1 MSILDEIFFHKRDEV
16 EKKRQEIPLE
26 VVKRQAMSS
35 APSLDFTAAFRHA
48 ENGKVLPALIAE
60 VKHRSPSRGILA
72 PDFDPINLAR
82 TYAQNGA
89 SAISVLTDERY
100 FGGQLS
106 YLRKISE
113 IGLGIPLLRKDF
125 IFDPYQV
132 FEARA
137 AGADAILLIAAAL
150 DSEQMQSLH
159 RLALELGMTPLIEV
173 HNPVELQLAL
183 NCEPRLIGINNRN
196 LHDFSVSLDTTL
208 QLLPSIP
215 QEVTVV
221 SESGIR
227 SQLDLKRLA
236 AAGVDA
242 VLIGEALVTS
252 PDVAFAVREFCGGEL
267 TV

>member
-16 EKKRQEIPLE
+16 EKKRQEIPLDE
-26 VVKRQAMSS
+26 VKHQAMLS
-35 APSLDFTAAFRHA
+35 APALDFTAALRQG

-89 SAISVLTDERY
+89 AAISVLTDERY

-106 YLRKISE
+106 YLRSISDM
-113 IGLGIPLLRKDF
+113 GLGIPLLRKDF

-132 FEARA
+132 YEARA

-150 DSEQMQSLH
+150 DSELMQSLH
-159 RLALELGMTPLIEV
+159 RLALALGMTPLIEV
-173 HNPVELQLAL
+173 HNLVELQLAL

-215 QEVTVV
+215 QGVTVV
-221 SESGIR
+221 SESGLR

-236 AAGVDA
+236 GAGVDA

-252 PDVAFAVREFCGGEL
+252 PDVAFAVSEFCGSEL
-267 TV
+267 AV

>member
-1 MSILDEIFFHKRDEV
+1 MSILDEIFIHKRDEV
-16 EKKRQEIPLE
+16 EKNRQEIPLDE
-26 VVKRQAMSS
+26 VKRQAMLS
-35 APSLDFTAAFRHA
+35 APVLDFTFTMHQA

-72 PDFDPINLAR
+72 PDFDPISLAR

-89 SAISVLTDERY
+89 AAISVLTDERY

-106 YLRKISE
+106 YLRRISDL
-113 IGLGIPLLRKDF
+113 GLGIPLLRKDF

-132 FEARA
+132 YEARA

-173 HNPVELQLAL
+173 HNLAELQLAL

-215 QEVTVV
+215 HEVTVV

-227 SQLDLKRLA
+227 SQLDLELLA

-252 PDVAFAVREFCGGEL
+252 SDAAYAVREFCGGKL